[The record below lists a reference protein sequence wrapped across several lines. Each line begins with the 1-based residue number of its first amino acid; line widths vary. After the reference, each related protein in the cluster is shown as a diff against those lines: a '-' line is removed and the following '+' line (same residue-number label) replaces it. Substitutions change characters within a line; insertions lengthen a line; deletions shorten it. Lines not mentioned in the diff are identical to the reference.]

1 MSGIELS
8 VGFEDADEI
17 YAADQ
22 RDEDVDARVTLNATD
37 PRRRLE
43 ERLEEMRLKRELRE
57 LDLDYKI

>member
-8 VGFEDADEI
+8 VGFDDTDELYVADS
-17 YAADQ
+17 D
-22 RDEDVDARVTLNATD
+22 DETVDAKVASSSID

-57 LDLDYKI
+57 LDLDYKF